1 MKKDLRPLTG
11 EAFYGMVNSDRAKI
25 ADQLYARCNF
35 VQRVSGAPIVGVAL
49 TEDDLR
55 RFLAFSL
62 IKQEGAA
69 LNYWNIYAKPCG
81 SAGRLLRN
89 EFIDGF
95 LDRCAGL
102 KK

>member
-1 MKKDLRPLTG
+1 MPKDLRPLTG
-11 EAFYGMVNSDRAKI
+11 EAFYDMINSDRAKI
-25 ADQLYARCNF
+25 ADQLYALCKF
-35 VQRVSGAPIVGVAL
+35 VQRTTGAPVVGVAF

-55 RFLAFSL
+55 RFLSFSL
-62 IKQEGAA
+62 IKQERAA

-95 LDRCAGL
+95 LDRCTGL